1 MSGSAGEVFTWN
13 PRSDGLE
20 HVGIEDDSLRD
31 GLQGAFVRHPALDEK
46 KALVES
52 AAAIGIEAAM
62 LGFPSS
68 SPGSRAEAGQL
79 VEHLDRCG
87 IPMVPRFLALADPA
101 SIAPIA
107 ELNRGTDRDVW
118 ADFFVGCSPL
128 RRRVEGWT
136 LKSVLDRIATAGA
149 AARDGGTRF
158 GVSLEDATRTP
169 PEELEQMV
177 HAAVVAGTEVL
188 TVCDTVGESTPE
200 GATRIVRAVRAAAQ
214 RAVAGRTS
222 ADDRVAEVS
231 IWWHGHDDRGLAL
244 ANAIA
249 AAEAGAD
256 TISGAFLGLGERAGN
271 TALELVVMYLYQAGH
286 KGYRP
291 DRMPGHCRRLAE
303 ATGTPVRR
311 NAPLIGDQAFATCT
325 GTHVAALVKA
335 RRWGRETEDL
345 VFSSVP
351 AAALGRQQ
359 SIMVGPTSGRAAARE
374 ALASIGALVDENNVD
389 ALLARARSGDRWLE
403 PSEIRAL
410 FDTGGA
416 PA

>member
-1 MSGSAGEVFTWN
+1 MSGSAEELFTWN
-13 PRSDGLE
+13 PRSRGLE

-31 GLQGAFVRHPALDEK
+31 GLQGAFVHHPSLEVK
-46 KALVES
+46 KVLVES
-52 AAAIGIEAAM
+52 SAAIGVEAAM

-68 SPGSRAEAGQL
+68 SPAAFAEAAEL
-79 VEHLDRCG
+79 VEHLDRRG
-87 IPMVPRFLALADPA
+87 LATVPRFLALADPA

-107 ELNRGTDRDVW
+107 RLNRGTDRDVW

-136 LKSVLDRIATAGA
+136 LDSVLERITAAGT
-149 AARDGGTRF
+149 AARDGGTRC

-169 PEELEQMV
+169 PEELEQLV
-177 HAAVVAGTEVL
+177 RTAVGAGAEVL

-200 GATRIVRAVRAAAQ
+200 GAARIVRAVRAAAQ
-214 RAVAGRTS
+214 RAVAELPS
-222 ADDRVAEVS
+222 ARDTDVK
-231 IWWHGHDDRGLAL
+231 IWWHGHDDRGLAV
-244 ANAIA
+244 ANALA

-256 TISGAFLGLGERAGN
+256 TLSGAFLGLGERAGN
-271 TALELVVMYLYQAGH
+271 TALESVLMYLHQAGH
-286 KGYRP
+286 QGYRM
-291 DRMPGHCRRLAE
+291 DRVVGHCRRLAE
-303 ATGTPVRR
+303 ATGSPVRP

-351 AAALGRQQ
+351 AAVLGRTQ

-374 ALASIGALVDENNVD
+374 ALASVGAPTDDENVE
-389 ALLARARSGDRWLE
+389 AVLARARSRDRWLE
-403 PSEIRAL
+403 PSEIRELLAV
-410 FDTGGA
+410 GGA
-416 PA
+416 SA

>member
-1 MSGSAGEVFTWN
+1 MFTWN
-13 PRSDGLE
+13 PRPGRVD

-31 GLQGAFVRHPALDEK
+31 GLQGAFVRHPDLEEK

-52 AAAIGIEAAM
+52 SAAIGIEAAM

-68 SPGSRAEAGQL
+68 SPGARAEAGHL

-128 RRRVEGWT
+128 RRQVEDWT
-136 LKSVLDRIATAGA
+136 LDSVLDRITAAGS

-158 GVSLEDATRTP
+158 GVSFEDATRTP
-169 PEELEQMV
+169 PGELEQMV
-177 HAAVVAGTEVL
+177 HAAVAVGAEVL

-200 GATRIVRAVRAAAQ
+200 GAARIVRAVRAATQHAL
-214 RAVAGRTS
+214 
-222 ADDRVAEVS
+222 ADRPPAHGGAAEVQ

-244 ANAIA
+244 ANALA

-286 KGYRP
+286 QGYRP
-291 DRMPGHCRRLAE
+291 DRVLGHCRRLAE

-325 GTHVAALVKA
+325 GTHVAALLKA
-335 RRWGRETEDL
+335 RCWGRETEDL

-351 AAALGRQQ
+351 AAVLGRQQ

-374 ALASIGALVDENNVD
+374 ALASIGAPADEKNVD
-389 ALLARARSGDRWLE
+389 AVLTRARSRDRWLE

-410 FDTGGA
+410 FDAGGA

>member
-1 MSGSAGEVFTWN
+1 MFTWN
-13 PRSDGLE
+13 PRPGGLDR
-20 HVGIEDDSLRD
+20 VGIEDDSLRD

-46 KALVES
+46 KALLES
-52 AAAIGIEAAM
+52 SAAIGVQAAM
-62 LGFPSS
+62 LGFPSA
-68 SPGSRAEAGQL
+68 SPGARAEAGRL
-79 VEHLDRCG
+79 VEHLDRRG
-87 IPMVPRFLALADPA
+87 VPLVPRFLALADPA
-101 SIAPIA
+101 SIAPIT
-107 ELNRGTDRDVW
+107 ELDRGSDRDVW

-136 LKSVLDRIATAGA
+136 LDSVLDRITSAGA
-149 AARDGGTRF
+149 AAREAGTRF

-169 PEELEQMV
+169 PEELARMV
-177 HAAVVAGTEVL
+177 DAAVGVGAEVL

-200 GATRIVRAVRAAAQ
+200 GAARVVRAVREAARGAAA
-214 RAVAGRTS
+214 GRGP
-222 ADDRVAEVS
+222 EPE
-231 IWWHGHDDRGLAL
+231 IWWHGHDDRGFAL

-286 KGYRP
+286 PGYRP
-291 DRMPGHCRRLAE
+291 DRVLGHCRRLAE
-303 ATGTPVRR
+303 ATGMPVRP

-351 AAALGRQQ
+351 AAALGRTQT
-359 SIMVGPTSGRAAARE
+359 IMVGPTSGRAAARE
-374 ALASIGALVDENNVD
+374 ALASIGAPADEDTVE
-389 ALLARARSGDRWLE
+389 AVLARARSRDRWLP

-410 FDTGGA
+410 LGTGGA

>member
-1 MSGSAGEVFTWN
+1 MSGNTEELFTWN
-13 PRSDGLE
+13 PRSCGID

-31 GLQGAFVRHPALDEK
+31 GLQGAFVRHPPLEVK
-46 KALVES
+46 KSLIES
-52 AAAIGIEAAM
+52 SAAIGVEAAM

-68 SPGSRAEAGQL
+68 SPGARAEAGHL
-79 VEHLDRCG
+79 VEYLDRRD

-107 ELNRGTDRDVW
+107 GLNRGTDRDVW

-136 LKSVLDRIATAGA
+136 LASVLDRITAAGA
-149 AARDGGTRF
+149 AARDGSTRF

-177 HAAVVAGTEVL
+177 YAAVVVGAEVL

-200 GATRIVRAVRAAAQ
+200 GAAHIVRAVKAAAQ
-214 RAVAGRTS
+214 RAVADLPS
-222 ADDRVAEVS
+222 AHDRGTEVK
-231 IWWHGHDDRGLAL
+231 IWWHGHDDRGLAV

-271 TALELVVMYLYQAGH
+271 TALELVLMYLYQAGH
-286 KGYRP
+286 KGYRL
-291 DRMPGHCRRLAE
+291 DRVLDHCRRLAE
-303 ATGTPVRR
+303 ATGTPVRP
-311 NAPLIGDQAFATCT
+311 NAPLIGDQAFTTCT
-325 GTHVAALVKA
+325 GTHAAALVKA
-335 RRWGRETEDL
+335 RRWGREMEDL

-351 AAALGRQQ
+351 AAVLGRTQ
-359 SIMVGPTSGRAAARE
+359 SILVGPTSGRAAARE
-374 ALASIGALVDENNVD
+374 ALASAGARVDDDNVELV
-389 ALLARARSGDRWLE
+389 LARARSRDQWLK

-410 FDTGGA
+410 FDLGGT

>member
-1 MSGSAGEVFTWN
+1 MSENIEELFTWN
-13 PRSDGLE
+13 PRSSGVD

-31 GLQGAFVRHPALDEK
+31 GLQGAFVRHPSLELK
-46 KALVES
+46 KTLIES
-52 AAAIGIEAAM
+52 AAAIGVQAAM

-68 SPGSRAEAGQL
+68 SPGARAEAGRL
-79 VEHLDRCG
+79 VEHLDRHG

-107 ELNRGTDRDVW
+107 ELNRASDRDVW

-136 LKSVLDRIATAGA
+136 PKSVLERITTAGA

-169 PEELEQMV
+169 PAELEQMV
-177 HAAVVAGTEVL
+177 HAAVGVGAEVL

-200 GATRIVRAVRAAAQ
+200 GAARIVREVRAAAQ
-214 RAVAGRTS
+214 RAAAGLPP
-222 ADDRVAEVS
+222 ADRSTEVQ
-231 IWWHGHDDRGLAL
+231 IWWHGHDDRGLAV

-271 TALELVVMYLYQAGH
+271 TALESVLMYLYQAGH
-286 KGYRP
+286 RGYRL
-291 DRMPGHCRRLAE
+291 DRVLDHCRRLAE
-303 ATGTPVRR
+303 ATATPVRP

-335 RRWGRETEDL
+335 RRWGREAEDL

-351 AAALGRQQ
+351 AAALGRTQ
-359 SIMVGPTSGRAAARE
+359 SILVGPTSGRAAARE
-374 ALASIGALVDENNVD
+374 ALASAGVLVDDENVD
-389 ALLARARSGDRWLE
+389 TVLTRARSRDRWLE
-403 PSEIRAL
+403 PSEIRSL
-410 FDTGGA
+410 FDIGGTA
-416 PA
+416 A

>member
-1 MSGSAGEVFTWN
+1 MSGSAEELFTWN
-13 PRSDGLE
+13 PRSRGIA

-31 GLQGAFVRHPALDEK
+31 GLQGAFVHHPSLEVK
-46 KALVES
+46 KSLVES
-52 AAAIGIEAAM
+52 AAAIGVEAAM

-68 SPGSRAEAGQL
+68 STGALVEAAEL
-79 VEHLDRCG
+79 VEHLDRRG
-87 IPMVPRFLALADPA
+87 LPMVPRFLALADPA
-101 SIAPIA
+101 SIAPISR
-107 ELNRGTDRDVW
+107 LNRGTDRDVW

-136 LKSVLDRIATAGA
+136 LDSVLERITAAGS
-149 AARDGGTRF
+149 AAREDGTRF

-169 PEELEQMV
+169 PEELEQLV
-177 HAAVVAGTEVL
+177 HVSVGAGAEVL

-200 GATRIVRAVRAAAQ
+200 GAAQIVRAVRAAVR
-214 RAVAGRTS
+214 RAPAGPPP
-222 ADDRVAEVS
+222 ADRGAAVK
-231 IWWHGHDDRGLAL
+231 IWWHGHDDRGLAV

-271 TALELVVMYLYQAGH
+271 TALESVLMYLYQAGH
-286 KGYRP
+286 QGYRM
-291 DRMPGHCRRLAE
+291 DRVVEHCRRLAE
-303 ATGTPVRR
+303 ATGSPVPR

-335 RRWGRETEDL
+335 RRWGREAEDL

-351 AAALGRQQ
+351 AAVLGRTQ

-374 ALASIGALVDENNVD
+374 ALASVGAPVDDVNVD
-389 ALLARARSGDRWLE
+389 AVLARAHSHDRWLE
-403 PSEIRAL
+403 PSDIREL
-410 FDTGGA
+410 LEVGGA
-416 PA
+416 SA

>member
-1 MSGSAGEVFTWN
+1 MSGSSEELFTWN
-13 PRSDGLE
+13 PRSRGLD

-31 GLQGAFVRHPALDEK
+31 GLQGAFVHHPSLEVK
-46 KALVES
+46 KSLIES
-52 AAAIGIEAAM
+52 SAAIGVGAAM

-68 SPGSRAEAGQL
+68 SPEARAEAAEL
-79 VEHLDRCG
+79 VEHLDRRG

-101 SIAPIA
+101 SIAPIT

-136 LKSVLDRIATAGA
+136 LDSVLDRITAAGS

-169 PEELEQMV
+169 PEEIAQMV
-177 HAAVVAGTEVL
+177 HAAVGAGAEVL

-200 GATRIVRAVRAAAQ
+200 GAAHIVRAVRAAVQ
-214 RAVAGRTS
+214 RAVAGLPS
-222 ADDRVAEVS
+222 AAGRGAEVQ
-231 IWWHGHDDRGLAL
+231 IWWHGHDDRGLAV
-244 ANAIA
+244 ANALA

-271 TALELVVMYLYQAGH
+271 TALESVLMYLYQAGH
-286 KGYRP
+286 QGYRM
-291 DRMPGHCRRLAE
+291 DRVFGHCRRLGE

-311 NAPLIGDQAFATCT
+311 NAPLVGDQAFATCT

-335 RRWGRETEDL
+335 RRWGREAEDL

-351 AAALGRQQ
+351 AAVLGRTQ

-374 ALASIGALVDENNVD
+374 ALASVGAPVDDGNVD
-389 ALLARARSGDRWLE
+389 AVLARARSRDRWLE
-403 PSEIRAL
+403 PSEIREL
-410 FDTGGA
+410 LEVGGM
-416 PA
+416 PV

>member
-1 MSGSAGEVFTWN
+1 MSGSIDELFTWN
-13 PRSDGLE
+13 PRSSGVD

-31 GLQGAFVRHPALDEK
+31 GLQGAFVRHPPLEVK
-46 KALVES
+46 KSLIES
-52 AAAIGIEAAM
+52 SAAIGVQAAM

-68 SPGSRAEAGQL
+68 SPGALAEAGHL
-79 VEHLDRCG
+79 VEHLDRRG

-107 ELNRGTDRDVW
+107 ELNRGSDRDVW

-136 LKSVLDRIATAGA
+136 LESVLDRIATAGA

-177 HAAVVAGTEVL
+177 NTAIEVGAEVL

-200 GATRIVRAVRAAAQ
+200 GAAHIVREVRAAAR
-214 RAVAGRTS
+214 RAVA
-222 ADDRVAEVS
+222 DDGPEVR
-231 IWWHGHDDRGLAL
+231 IWWHGHDDRGLAV
-244 ANAIA
+244 ANAVA

-271 TALELVVMYLYQAGH
+271 TALETVLMYLYQAGH
-286 KGYRP
+286 KGYRL
-291 DRMPGHCRRLAE
+291 DLVLDHCRRLAE
-303 ATGTPVRR
+303 ATGSPVRP

-335 RRWGRETEDL
+335 RRSSREAEDL

-351 AAALGRQQ
+351 AAVLGRTQ
-359 SIMVGPTSGRAAARE
+359 SIFVGPTSGRAAARE
-374 ALASIGALVDENNVD
+374 ALASAGVLVDEDNVD
-389 ALLARARSGDRWLE
+389 TVLTRARSRDRWLE
-403 PSEIRAL
+403 PSEIRSL
-410 FDTGGA
+410 FDIGGTA
-416 PA
+416 A